1 MKTKL
6 GIPLRSVLAGTVAF
20 AAPGAIQ
27 QVTGEPVSPGA
38 TESKHRSNLPMPNT
52 VRPSLITYDAK
63 DPDSKFPPIEQLRP
77 PKGAPNVLIVL
88 IDDAGFGS
96 SSAFGGPCQTPTAEK
111 LAADGLRYNRF
122 HTCALSSPT
131 RQALLTG
138 RNHHSAGMGG
148 ITETA
153 TGAPGYCSVLPN
165 SMSPLARTMV
175 LNGYSTA
182 QFGKCHEVPVWQTS
196 PAGPF
201 DSWPTGGGGFEYF
214 YGFIGGEANQWY
226 PTLYEGTTP
235 VEVKKTPEQGYHLMA
250 DMTDK
255 AVKWIGQQ
263 KALAP
268 DKPFFIY
275 FAPGATHA
283 PHHVPKEWADKY
295 KGKFDQGWDKLRE
308 EIFARQKQLGV
319 IPADCQLTARHKEIP
334 AWDEMPAAI
343 KPVLC
348 RQMEVY
354 AGFMEYTD
362 YQVGRIVESLEKLKI
377 LDDTLIY
384 YIIGDNG
391 ASAEG
396 TLNGTYNEMAN
407 FNGLSALETPE
418 FLMARLDKLGGP
430 ESYNHYAV
438 GWAHALD
445 TPYQW
450 TKQVASH
457 WGGTRNGTIV
467 HWPRGI
473 KAKGEIR
480 SQFTHVIDVAP
491 TILDVAGLPQ
501 PEFVNGIQQSPLEGV
516 SMRYSFDDAKAAER
530 HETQYFEMF
539 GNRGIYHKG
548 WTAVTKHRIPW
559 ILMGQK
565 TVPLDD
571 DVWEL
576 YSDKDWSQTNDLSK
590 QMPEKLHQLQ
600 RQFLIEATRYKV
612 LPIDDRTTEKMN
624 PDTAGRPVL
633 VRGKTQ
639 LLFGGMGR
647 LNENCVLNLKNKSHS
662 VTAEID
668 VPATGA
674 EGVIVAQGANIGG
687 WSLYAKSGKLKYC
700 YNVAGVNHYF
710 VESADAIPSG
720 AHQVRMEFAYAG
732 GGLGKG
738 GKVTLFL
745 DGKQAGQGDIPLTQA
760 IVFSADDGCD
770 VGEDSGA
777 PVSPDYGPV
786 GNGFNGT
793 VKGVLLS
800 IADDPNNSDHLV
812 NPEDAINAAMGR
824 Q

>member
-1 MKTKL
+1 MSNDD
-6 GIPLRSVLAGTVAF
+6 R
-20 AAPGAIQ
+20 
-27 QVTGEPVSPGA
+27 
-38 TESKHRSNLPMPNT
+38 KHRSHLPMPNT
-52 VRPSLITYDAK
+52 SRPQFIAYDAR

-96 SSAFGGPCQTPTAEK
+96 SSAFGGPCHTPTAEQ
-111 LAADGLRYNRF
+111 LADSGLKYNRF
-122 HTCALSSPT
+122 HTTALCSPT

-148 ITETA
+148 ITEIA

-165 SMSPLARTMV
+165 SMSPLAKTLK

-201 DSWPTGGGGFEYF
+201 DAWPTGGGGFEHF

-235 VEVKKTPEQGYHLMA
+235 VEPGKTPEEGYHLVE

-255 AVKWIGQQ
+255 AMAWMSQQ

-268 DKPFFIY
+268 DRPFFVY

-308 EIFARQKQLGV
+308 ETFARQKKLGI
-319 IPADCQLTARHKEIP
+319 IPPDCQLTARHKEIP
-334 AWDEMPAAI
+334 AWDETPEAF
-343 KPVLC
+343 KQVL
-348 RQMEVY
+348 RREMEVY
-354 AGFMEYTD
+354 AGYLEFTD
-362 YQVGRIVESLEKLKI
+362 HHVGRMLDGLKQ
-377 LDDTLIY
+377 LGVFEDTLVY

-396 TLNGTYNEMAN
+396 GLNGCFNEMSY
-407 FNGLSALETPE
+407 FNGLQAFETPE
-418 FLMARLDKLGGP
+418 YLMERLDKLGGP

-438 GWAHALD
+438 GWAHAMN

-467 HWPRGI
+467 SWPRGF
-473 KAKGEIR
+473 KARGEIR

-491 TILDVAGLPQ
+491 TILEAAGIPQ
-501 PEFVNGIQQSPLEGV
+501 PLSVDGIAQDPIEGV
-516 SMRYSFDDAKAAER
+516 SMRYSFDEPGAAER

-548 WTAVTKHRIPW
+548 WTAVTKHVTPW
-559 ILMGQK
+559 IQAPNI
-565 TVPLDD
+565 PLDD

-576 YSDKDWSQTNDLSK
+576 YDTSKDWSQSKDLARE
-590 QMPEKLHQLQ
+590 MPKKLHELQ
-600 RQFLIEATRYKV
+600 RLWLIEATRYKV
-612 LPIDDRTTEKMN
+612 LPIDDRLMEKIN

-633 VRGKTQ
+633 IKGNTQ
-639 LLFGGMGR
+639 LLFGGMGH
-647 LNENCVLNLKNKSHS
+647 LSENCVLNLKNKSHS
-662 VTAEID
+662 VTAEIV
-668 VPATGA
+668 VPEKGA
-674 EGVIVAQGANIGG
+674 EGVIIAQGANIGG
-687 WSLYAKSGKLKYC
+687 WSLYAKNGRLRYC
-700 YNVAGVNHYF
+700 YNWGGLKHF
-710 VESADAIPSG
+710 IIEGTTPIPPG
-720 AHQVRMEFAYAG
+720 RHQVRMEFAYAG

-738 GKVTLFL
+738 GKVTLYT
-745 DGKQAGQGDIPLTQA
+745 DGKKVGEGDVGATLAMI
-760 IVFSADDGCD
+760 FSADDGCD
-770 VGEDSGA
+770 VGEDTGA
-777 PVSPDYGPV
+777 PVSPDYGPH
-786 GNGFNGT
+786 GNAFNGQI
-793 VKGVLLS
+793 KGVQLA
-800 IADDPNNSDHLV
+800 IADAAENAAHLV
-812 NPEDAINAAMGR
+812 SPADAIRLAMAR